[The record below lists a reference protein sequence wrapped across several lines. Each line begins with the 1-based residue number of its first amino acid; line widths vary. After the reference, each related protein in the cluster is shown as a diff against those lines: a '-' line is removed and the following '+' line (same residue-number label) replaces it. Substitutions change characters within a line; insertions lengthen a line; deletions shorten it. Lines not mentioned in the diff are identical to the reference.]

1 MTDDARSQAARG
13 ELSVP
18 ELMRQLS
25 DQTATLVRQELELAK
40 AELTAKGKRAG
51 VGAGLFGAAAVFGLY
66 AVGALTATVILV
78 LSLAMKGWLAAL
90 IVTVVYGAIAGVLAL
105 AGKSNVSKGVPPVP
119 EQTVETVREDVQVAK
134 QRAKEGRR

>member
-1 MTDDARSQAARG
+1 M
-13 ELSVP
+13 P

-40 AELTAKGKRAG
+40 AELTVKGKRAG
-51 VGAGLFGAAAVFGLY
+51 VGAGMFGAAGVFGLY
-66 AVGALTATVILV
+66 ALGALTATVILA

-119 EQTVETVREDVQVAK
+119 EQTVETVREDVEVAK